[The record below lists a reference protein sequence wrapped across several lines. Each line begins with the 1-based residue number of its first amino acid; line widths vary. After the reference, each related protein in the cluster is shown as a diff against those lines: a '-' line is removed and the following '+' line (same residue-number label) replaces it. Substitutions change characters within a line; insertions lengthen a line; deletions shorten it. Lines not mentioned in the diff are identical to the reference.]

1 MFNYY
6 LKYKDN
12 IVAKIIFNGMNFNIA
27 GVFIDISSPVFYM
40 LRNDNLFNYWI
51 KKRQTIYERPYTSEL
66 YKLADIK
73 SDIDFVNLTYC
84 LSLNDCFW
92 LVKEDSKK
100 SWNSV
105 NLFNKS
111 FAREY
116 TELASGLHGFNGT
129 PSNNYSPELT
139 LRGAT
144 KKFVV
149 RQNKKIF
156 LLKNFSFNNTDLL
169 DSGVFSEYFVSQLLK
184 YIGCKYFVNYEIV
197 TYNNN
202 IYSKCMYFTNEN
214 INSLDLIDYIFNFSN
229 RDTVSNN
236 INQLFIMFYG
246 TKFIDILKCYLV
258 IDCLVLNVDRHPEN
272 ISFVYSNDFVLDNLS
287 PVFDFDHSLF
297 YDLSLE
303 NNLKK
308 RDILHYLSSKS
319 PRTYTGHSFKEQYDL
334 CKTEKSDAIIK
345 DLIQNFEFKQHPKYK
360 ISNKRLERINYLFKT
375 ILKGHLNV

>member
-100 SWNSV
+100 SWESA

-116 TELASGLHGFNGT
+116 TEVASGLHGFTGT

-144 KKFVV
+144 KKI
-149 RQNKKIF
+149 R
-156 LLKNFSFNNTDLL
+156 
-169 DSGVFSEYFVSQLLK
+169 
-184 YIGCKYFVNYEIV
+184 
-197 TYNNN
+197 
-202 IYSKCMYFTNEN
+202 
-214 INSLDLIDYIFNFSN
+214 
-229 RDTVSNN
+229 
-236 INQLFIMFYG
+236 
-246 TKFIDILKCYLV
+246 
-258 IDCLVLNVDRHPEN
+258 
-272 ISFVYSNDFVLDNLS
+272 
-287 PVFDFDHSLF
+287 
-297 YDLSLE
+297 
-303 NNLKK
+303 
-308 RDILHYLSSKS
+308 
-319 PRTYTGHSFKEQYDL
+319 
-334 CKTEKSDAIIK
+334 CKTKQK
-345 DLIQNFEFKQHPKYK
+345 DIFSKEFLI
-360 ISNKRLERINYLFKT
+360 
-375 ILKGHLNV
+375 